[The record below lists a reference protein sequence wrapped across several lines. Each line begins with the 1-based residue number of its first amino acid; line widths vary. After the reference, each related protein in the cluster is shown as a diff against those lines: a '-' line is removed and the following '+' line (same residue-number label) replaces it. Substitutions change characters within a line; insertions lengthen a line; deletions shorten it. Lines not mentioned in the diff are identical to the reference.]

1 MLYSF
6 DRGNIVWFCM
16 AFLMVYIFTYD
27 NKNKILRE
35 IGLISLAIATSIKI
49 YPVVFGLMLL
59 FDKRWAEAKRCIIYG
74 VLIFFVPFLCFGGFS
89 EFTVLLSNLTNASNF
104 LGSIG
109 HGYRLN
115 FSNTVYG
122 VFDVLQRRGPRIDKL
137 LQYALYAFYVFYLPC
152 IFLARERWKKIFFTD
167 SGTGRNAAVQLCIFH
182 GLCDHSV
189 DVVLKRE

>member
-1 MLYSF
+1 MPVLYSF

-27 NKNKILRE
+27 SKNKILRE

-49 YPVVFGLMLL
+49 YPVVFGLMLI

-115 FSNTVYG
+115 FSNTV
-122 VFDVLQRRGPRIDKL
+122 LSLIH
-137 LQYALYAFYVFYLPC
+137 
-152 IFLARERWKKIFFTD
+152 I
-167 SGTGRNAAVQLCIFH
+167 
-182 GLCDHSV
+182 
-189 DVVLKRE
+189 

>member
-1 MLYSF
+1 
-6 DRGNIVWFCM
+6 
-16 AFLMVYIFTYD
+16 MVLHGISDGLHFTYD

-49 YPVVFGLMLL
+49 HPVVFGLMLL

-122 VFDVLQRRGPRIDKL
+122 VFDVLQRTRDRGSTNC
-137 LQYALYAFYVFYLPC
+137 Y
-152 IFLARERWKKIFFTD
+152 
-167 SGTGRNAAVQLCIFH
+167 NM
-182 GLCDHSV
+182 HSMHSMCSICLV
-189 DVVLKRE
+189 SF